1 MSECAHRCA
10 VFAITLSIR
19 LLRAVLKGKEAAT
32 SAYCRQDEALA
43 SALVLK
49 NGSKAMHLYQRFA
62 VSWMVA
68 RERGRGRQLHVS
80 DASAPV
86 APPPRTPVPRRTAA
100 APPVTQ
106 GAAAP
111 PVAFDLRDGIG
122 YSTQP
127 QRLKLE
133 FPVPQPAQCV
143 VSAYADALQR
153 LVPADFVNTRV
164 IGGGCSVHR
173 NPVWQPVSVQLPC
186 SCARY
191 YWNPLS
197 GQVCA
202 PDLQD
207 EREADLSPYG
217 GLLCDQMGIGKVRA
231 PAFDGFLVSY
241 APAVKHAYTSAQV
254 LFFSA
259 DAAVHRSDFEQ
270 LSSGTNSRT
279 NRPSPFSSSRPADC
293 VATTR

>member
-1 MSECAHRCA
+1 VSECAHGCA
-10 VFAITLSIR
+10 VFAVTLSIR
-19 LLRAVLKGKEAAT
+19 LLRAVLKGKEATT

-68 RERGRGRQLHVS
+68 RERGRGRQLHVP
-80 DASAPV
+80 DASAPD
-86 APPPRTPVPRRTAA
+86 APPPRTPVEALPRRTAA
-100 APPVTQ
+100 APPVAHD
-106 GAAAP
+106 AAAP
-111 PVAFDLRDGIG
+111 FVAFDLRDGIG

-127 QRLKLE
+127 QRLKSE

-186 SCARY
+186 NCTRY

-202 PDLQD
+202 QDLQD

-217 GLLCDQMGIGKVRA
+217 GLLCDQMGIGKVCVL
-231 PAFDGFLVSY
+231 AFDWFLVSY
-241 APAVKHAYTSAQV
+241 APAVKHAYTSPQV
-254 LFFSA
+254 LFFCCRRCSA
-259 DAAVHRSDFEQ
+259 S
-270 LSSGTNSRT
+270 L
-279 NRPSPFSSSRPADC
+279 
-293 VATTR
+293 